1 MAYHYSVFDEEVL
14 MPPFAKAAHAGHCI
28 RCLIG
33 LPDSLVDMDA
43 SRVALSF
50 YCIGALDLLDLLD
63 EKVNETTRLG
73 WRDWL
78 WEQQIHGPTGSG
90 FKPSSFMTA
99 QTPSAGTTESS
110 EYEVPHVIM
119 TYTAML
125 SLAILRD
132 DFSKLNRQGIVR
144 FLRSCQR
151 EDGSFAT
158 MPGSAES
165 DLRNVYCAFAI
176 SNMLEDWSG
185 IDVDRAKGFIA
196 SCRTYEGGYGQEPFC
211 EAQGGTTYTAIAS
224 LYLAPGSQQADPLS
238 ASDRQKT
245 IAWLSSNQ
253 DPSGGFRGRTGKAAD
268 ACYCFWSKGEVILD
282 LACGDGTDVLLAAA
296 KAGDKGQ
303 VIGLNVS
310 TNVIELAREKASNKN
325 LKPPQVSFVQASL
338 VDPLPIETSAIDCI
352 LSSCAIGSL
361 TSSDR
366 SGIFKE
372 CFRVLKPGGR
382 LIVEDVLGAITEA
395 EYTSLLTDATFLQ
408 FCQIKA
414 IKPNADSEVE
424 TKSPLL
430 RWWDAYPKVQSNP
443 SVLPANLV
451 AELLR
456 NGDKDIAIIDGHCV
470 KGSHQWPAQTFYNDL
485 PAFYEKFRDTKQ
497 VIFYCGSS
505 SGRGPRCAG
514 WYQDYLDAQQNPT
527 SQAFVLEGGI
537 KGWIARFAGEADI
550 VEDIV

>member
-144 FLRSCQR
+144 FLRSCQK

-224 LYLAPGSQQADPLS
+224 LYLAPRSQQADPLS

-268 ACYCFWSKGEVILD
+268 ACYCFWCGAALKILGASDIVDRLSLIQFLDKCQFKYGGVAKAPDETPERANIHEGEVILD
-282 LACGDGTDVLLAAA
+282 LACGDGTDLLLAAA

-325 LKPPQVSFVQASL
+325 LKPPQVSFIQASL

-382 LIVEDVLGAITEA
+382 LIIEDVSRL
-395 EYTSLLTDATFLQ
+395 
-408 FCQIKA
+408 
-414 IKPNADSEVE
+414 
-424 TKSPLL
+424 
-430 RWWDAYPKVQSNP
+430 
-443 SVLPANLV
+443 
-451 AELLR
+451 
-456 NGDKDIAIIDGHCV
+456 
-470 KGSHQWPAQTFYNDL
+470 
-485 PAFYEKFRDTKQ
+485 
-497 VIFYCGSS
+497 
-505 SGRGPRCAG
+505 
-514 WYQDYLDAQQNPT
+514 
-527 SQAFVLEGGI
+527 
-537 KGWIARFAGEADI
+537 
-550 VEDIV
+550 